1 MAAVNPSLY
10 ADSFAQA
17 RSPPQV
23 FAAVS
28 TRLGVQRALTA
39 DLAAFLHERT
49 LVEEHYIRSLEKLGA
64 RLHSQQKDAL
74 FREQAQLGLSQ
85 RDQDRTLGQQWAT
98 LRRTIE
104 ADLAETARVHDRW
117 RTKVDKEV
125 AQPLRDSL
133 AKGDWARWNQHE
145 QNLAAQVK
153 EYDQLVDKVQKAQ
166 QKSTK
171 SGKSASSKQLQSQSA
186 LASLGS
192 SLTSALPA
200 FLGQSQQL
208 DLAHGALLK
217 EHLVLCGT
225 HTSDLGRD
233 RMEAGERLLNQV
245 LAVDEGAEAQEWAL
259 REGQRLGGG
268 GAGGAGM
275 GSQLATVGEFGE
287 PQGANGG
294 APTRADSLLDRDDA
308 ASTVS
313 GATGVSRS
321 RTMSRP
327 TASSTAPPPAVP
339 LPLPTAADA
348 DTRSVRSSSKPT
360 SKLGSKFSAILGG
373 GGGSSSSTSSGSKRD
388 RSSSIPNSA
397 KYANFAGSGAGAS
410 DAPPVPPVQ
419 QQPSFTRRETDASS
433 LSGNGDLLGGRSGAG
448 AGAGAL
454 APPLQPESRDKRKS
468 LMPGSGSGAGGLF
481 RRASR
486 ANTLQDDEQGAYA
499 QQQQQAQAQ
508 YAQGPMSA
516 EPLGGAGAGGA
527 PRVDAEGYSLPPDG
541 YDRAIGDSGTGAR
554 SASRNLMDED
564 DEDEMPLS
572 SSVPKLSIAPSPLPP
587 NSPSMP
593 QEDEQARLA
602 ALESVK
608 SALGAPAAGLGRR
621 TTTNRGRRGTDPA
634 LSGSTSSAA
643 SSAQRN
649 TLFAPNNERQ
659 DSTLSSVSATSEDD
673 TPLAQVAEKHRR
685 APPPPPAARAVSPNG
700 ARPVSSFVASPTTT
714 TGGES
719 PFGSSGGGVSA
730 ANAVVA
736 PPLAS
741 PTGSSSGFGPGSSS
755 GAFSPT
761 AAPGRTMSVLSA
773 TSSLGGGSALGSSG
787 ILGGAGA
794 RSDPFAHE
802 TAPGLRASV
811 TESVSALLKGGEVTR
826 ALVTGE
832 VALSHRSASAAAAG
846 EGVQLRVTGL
856 DAAEKVAPNA
866 AFLDAA
872 SVGGAA
878 GEYAL
883 APSFAATTGGTTT
896 PVLKYALSP
905 SASSVVPPLSVKPTW
920 RVEPGLARA
929 IVAYAPLASSPLVGQ
944 VDDVRIELHLA
955 SGTISSFQAKPAA
968 QMLPS
973 AKGIVF
979 SLPAGAALAE
989 GKLLAS
995 LVTTAEGGAPAQ
1007 PGNVAVHWVVR
1018 GATAGRIGVER
1029 VGGGELDEVRRETT
1043 SGKYLAA

>member
-1 MAAVNPSLY
+1 MDPNLY
-10 ADSFAQA
+10 TDTFAPA
-17 RSPPQV
+17 RSPPLV
-23 FAAVS
+23 FTAVS

-39 DLAAFLHERT
+39 DLAAFLHERA

-64 RLHSQQKDAL
+64 RIHSQQKDAL
-74 FREQAQLGLSQ
+74 FREQAQLALSQ
-85 RDQDRTLGQQWAT
+85 RDQDRTLGQAWAT

-104 ADLAETARVHDRW
+104 SDLAETARVHDRW

-133 AKGDWARWNQHE
+133 AKGDWARWNQQE

-200 FLGQSQQL
+200 FLRQSQQL
-208 DLAHGALLK
+208 DLAHGALVK

-259 REGQRLGGG
+259 REGQRLGG
-268 GAGGAGM
+268 AGGQV

-287 PQGANGG
+287 APSGVNGAGG
-294 APTRADSLLDRDDA
+294 RADSLLDRDDA

-321 RTMSRP
+321 RTTSRP
-327 TASSTAPPPAVP
+327 NASSAGPPPAVP

-348 DTRSVRSSSKPT
+348 DSRSVRSSSNSKPT

-373 GGGSSSSTSSGSKRD
+373 GSSSSSSSKRD

-397 KYANFAGSGAGAS
+397 KYANFANSGAS
-410 DAPPVPPVQ
+410 DAPPVPSMRDQ
-419 QQPSFTRRETDASS
+419 QQPSFDRRETDASS
-433 LSGNGDLLGGRSGAG
+433 LSGNGGDLLGGRSGAG
-448 AGAGAL
+448 SL

-468 LMPGSGSGAGGLF
+468 LMPGSGSSGGGGLF

-486 ANTLQDDEQGAYA
+486 ANTLQDDEGAAGQY
-499 QQQQQAQAQ
+499 QQQQQAQ
-508 YAQGPMSA
+508 YASGPMSA
-516 EPLGGAGAGGA
+516 EPLGGAGAGAGGGASGAA
-527 PRVDAEGYSLPPDG
+527 PRVDSEGYSLPPDG
-541 YDRAIGDSGTGAR
+541 YDRAIGASGAGTGATG
-554 SASRNLMDED
+554 ASRNLMDED
-564 DEDEMPLS
+564 DEDEMPLGN
-572 SSVPKLSIAPSPLPP
+572 SVPKLSIAPSPLPP
-587 NSPSMP
+587 SSPTMP

-608 SALGAPAAGLGRR
+608 SALGAPAGGLGRR

-634 LSGSTSSAA
+634 LSGSASSAA

-649 TLFAPNNERQ
+649 TLYAPGERQ

-685 APPPPPAARAVSPNG
+685 APPPPPAARATSPNG
-700 ARPVSSFVASPTTT
+700 ARPVSAFIASPT

-719 PFGSSGGGVSA
+719 PFGGSSSMSVSA

-741 PTGSSSGFGPGSSS
+741 PTGSSSGFVSP

-773 TSSLGGGSALGSSG
+773 TSSLGGASALGSSAP
-787 ILGGAGA
+787 LGGASS
-794 RSDPFAHE
+794 RPDPFAGS

-832 VALSHRSASAAAAG
+832 VALSHRSTG
-846 EGVQLRVTGL
+846 EEVKLRVTGL
-856 DAAEKVAPNA
+856 EGAEKVAPNA
-866 AFLDAA
+866 TFLHA
-872 SVGGAA
+872 SSAA

-883 APSFAATTGGTTT
+883 SPSFATTTGGSTT
-896 PVLKYALSP
+896 PVLKYALSA

-929 IVAYAPLASSPLVGQ
+929 IVAYAPLASSPLVAQ
-944 VDDVRIELHLA
+944 VDDVRVELHLA
-955 SGTISSFQAKPAA
+955 SGTISSFQAKPQA

-973 AKGIVF
+973 GKGIVF
-979 SLPAGAALAE
+979 TLPAGAANTE

-995 LVTTAEGGAPAQ
+995 LVTVADGGAPAQ

-1018 GATAGRIGVER
+1018 GATAGRVGVER
-1029 VGGGELDEVRRETT
+1029 VEGGELDEVRRETT